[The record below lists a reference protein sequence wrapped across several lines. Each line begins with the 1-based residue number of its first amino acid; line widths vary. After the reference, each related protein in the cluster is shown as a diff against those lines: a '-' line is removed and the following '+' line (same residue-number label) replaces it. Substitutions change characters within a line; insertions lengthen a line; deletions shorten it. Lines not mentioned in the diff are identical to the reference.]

1 MTDGK
6 GRTVDFT
13 NTVIIMTSNVGSH
26 HLIDANLSPT
36 IPQKRNIPS
45 NDLEKAKELVMA
57 ETRHAFKPELL
68 NRITDIVIF
77 KSLSK
82 SELRKIVSLQ
92 VKLISKRLESAKG
105 VKLECSDDGA
115 DVILDKAYDPAYGAR
130 PIRRWVEKFVVTELS
145 KMMLKG
151 EIPDNSTVLVKSGAT
166 ESGLKF
172 SLKK

>member
-1 MTDGK
+1 MTAVFTDGK

-57 ETRHAFKPELL
+57 ETRRAFKPELL

-82 SELRKIVSLQ
+82 S
-92 VKLISKRLESAKG
+92 
-105 VKLECSDDGA
+105 
-115 DVILDKAYDPAYGAR
+115 
-130 PIRRWVEKFVVTELS
+130 
-145 KMMLKG
+145 
-151 EIPDNSTVLVKSGAT
+151 
-166 ESGLKF
+166 
-172 SLKK
+172 

>member
-1 MTDGK
+1 M
-6 GRTVDFT
+6 
-13 NTVIIMTSNVGSH
+13 
-26 HLIDANLSPT
+26 
-36 IPQKRNIPS
+36 
-45 NDLEKAKELVMA
+45 
-57 ETRHAFKPELL
+57 
-68 NRITDIVIF
+68 
-77 KSLSK
+77 
-82 SELRKIVSLQ
+82 
-92 VKLISKRLESAKG
+92 ISKRLESAKG

-172 SLKK
+172 SLKKK